1 MNAPE
6 SAGIDLNDP
15 DWFARLSGPNWKQ
28 ERADLL
34 AYLRQLDARL
44 GTHAAVGQ
52 TSEAWV
58 RLQAARTAVSQA
70 IDIVEGL
77 PTPSA

>member
-1 MNAPE
+1 MNAPD
-6 SAGIDLNDP
+6 SPGIDLDDP

-34 AYLRQLDARL
+34 AHLRQLDARL

-52 TSEAWV
+52 TSDAWV
-58 RLQAARTAVSQA
+58 RLQAARAAVSQA
-70 IDIVEGL
+70 IDIVQAL